1 MTPPS
6 YSSLKVLFKPGKY
19 DPRCTDLKRWI
30 WNLEKIFNAKG
41 TPAIERPRLAF
52 ENIKEEF
59 KSQIKFENWSEETQN
74 GPGLI
79 TWTEFTDALVAF
91 DREWYSSA
99 TSEPFDQCPAGDFK
113 ESGCTLPL
121 CPLVCTH
128 ERSSNK

>member
-6 YSSLKVLFKPGKY
+6 YSSLKALFKPGKY
-19 DPRCTDLKRWI
+19 DPRCTDLERWI
-30 WNLEKIFNAKG
+30 RNLEKIFNAKG

-79 TWTEFTDALVAF
+79 PSEKWGEPERTGTTV
-91 DREWYSSA
+91 DRSRSRSIWFA
-99 TSEPFDQCPAGDFK
+99 KG
-113 ESGCTLPL
+113 
-121 CPLVCTH
+121 H
-128 ERSSNK
+128 RSSFAVHLART